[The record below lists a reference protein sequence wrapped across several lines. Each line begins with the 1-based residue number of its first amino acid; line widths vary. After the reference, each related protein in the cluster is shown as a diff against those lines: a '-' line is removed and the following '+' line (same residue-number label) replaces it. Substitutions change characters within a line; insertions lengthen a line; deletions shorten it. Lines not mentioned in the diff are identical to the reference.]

1 MSQTISTALGTIK
14 FRPVFIIL
22 AALGFIMV
30 GIGKVLNSL
39 DRSGDYFFIES
50 QWLGVVGFALIAIS
64 AIAHLQTI
72 RKLVV
77 QTGTTFGILAFATW
91 VLGSLSV
98 NVLSILSSNDSLLDF
113 WEKFIAGVPPI
124 FLGLQIFLVITSLK
138 DSHVKN
144 KVII

>member
-1 MSQTISTALGTIK
+1 MSQTISTPLGTIK
-14 FRPVFIIL
+14 FRPVFILL

-50 QWLGVVGFALIAIS
+50 QWLGVVGFALIAIG

-72 RKLVV
+72 RNLVAR
-77 QTGTTFGILAFATW
+77 TDTTFGILAFATW

-124 FLGLQIFLVITSLK
+124 LLGLQIFLVMICLK

>member
-1 MSQTISTALGTIK
+1 MSQTISTPLGTIK
-14 FRPVFIIL
+14 FRPVFILL

-50 QWLGVVGFALIAIS
+50 QWLGVVGFALIAIG

-98 NVLSILSSNDSLLDF
+98 TVLSILSSNESLLDF
-113 WEKFIAGVPPI
+113 WGKFIAGVPPI
-124 FLGLQIFLVITSLK
+124 LLGLQIFLVMICLK

>member
-1 MSQTISTALGTIK
+1 MSQTISTPLGTIK
-14 FRPVFIIL
+14 FRPVFILL

-39 DRSGDYFFIES
+39 HRSGDYFFIES
-50 QWLGVVGFALIAIS
+50 QWLGVVGFALIAIG

-98 NVLSILSSNDSLLDF
+98 TVLSILSSNESLLDF

-124 FLGLQIFLVITSLK
+124 FLGLQIFLVMICLK
-138 DSHVKN
+138 DSHVNN

>member
-1 MSQTISTALGTIK
+1 MSQTISTPLGTIK
-14 FRPVFIIL
+14 FRPVFILL

-50 QWLGVVGFALIAIS
+50 QWLGVVGYALIAIG

-77 QTGTTFGILAFATW
+77 RTGTTFGILAFVTW

-98 NVLSILSSNDSLLDF
+98 STLTVLSSNDSLLNF
-113 WEKFIAGVPPI
+113 WSNFIGGVPPLL
-124 FLGLQIFLVITSLK
+124 LGVQIFLVVISLK